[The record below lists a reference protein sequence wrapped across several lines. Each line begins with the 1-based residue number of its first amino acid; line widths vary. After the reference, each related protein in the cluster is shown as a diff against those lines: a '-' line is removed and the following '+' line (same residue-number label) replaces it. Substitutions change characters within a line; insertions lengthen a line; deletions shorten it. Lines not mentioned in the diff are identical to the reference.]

1 MNSYTVKDIA
11 NFLED
16 LAPIAAADTWDNV
29 GLLLGDPAASVS
41 HITLSLDL
49 DDRALN
55 LAIDEGS
62 ELIITHHP
70 VIFPSLSRLTSHN
83 AMSKRLLRA
92 AREGIAIYSA
102 HTNLDAA
109 PGGVNDALAA
119 VLGIAVEEAIFPLE
133 NEDLNQA
140 ALADPSIQEILRG
153 SFDIPK
159 LGFGHGR
166 IGSFAEGTISRRGI
180 VRLVNNQLQSGGCIL
195 NFDEDAAVERIAVS
209 AGSFDESWLPLLVE
223 KNVDLLIS
231 GEIKHHVMLN
241 LSECGIAAIIAG
253 HELTERV
260 VLHPLAKYLSLR
272 ASELGFAIHTG
283 LDYNKIVF

>member
-1 MNSYTVKDIA
+1 MKSYTVKDIA

-16 LAPIAAADTWDNV
+16 LAPLAAADSWDNV
-29 GLLLGDPAASVS
+29 GLLLGDPSARVS

-49 DDRALN
+49 DDRALD
-55 LAIDEGS
+55 LAIQEES

-70 VIFPSLSRLTSHN
+70 VIFPSLTRLTSEH

-92 AREGIAIYSA
+92 ASSGIAIYCA

-119 VLGIAVEEAIFPLE
+119 VLGISVEEAIFPLE
-133 NEDLNQA
+133 DERINQA
-140 ALADPSIQEILRG
+140 ALADPIIQERLKG

-166 IGSFAEGTISRRGI
+166 IGSFAEGAISRRGM
-180 VRLVNNQLQSGGCIL
+180 VRVVNNQLQSGGCIL
-195 NFDEDAAVERIAVS
+195 NFDEDAAVERIAV
-209 AGSFDESWLPLLVE
+209 AGGSFDETWLPLLVE

-241 LSECGIAAIIAG
+241 LNEQGIAAIIAG

-260 VLHPLAKYLSLR
+260 ILHPLAHYLSLR
-272 ASELGFAIHTG
+272 ATELGFAIHTG